1 MADISNEI
9 KNFREAIHGRE
20 VRGSMISLAEK
31 MNGVLEITE
40 RAEEKRVSAET
51 NRVNA
56 EKKRQ
61 TDTEEA
67 IRNST
72 AATKRAEE
80 AAEKAEGL
88 VIGDISEKTVTFV
101 QAAKRSGIQPGDSLA
116 IAFGKLAKYCADL
129 KPHAFEEPVQ
139 NLITTVA
146 GKALDATMGKQI
158 NDDLSDKYN
167 KLNSALT
174 LKHAVSETS
183 GAEFGYDFLLVESS
197 NKNSTCHKTSYFSID
212 TSNEGKWNNKPSQMP
227 TGVVIGV
234 REVFYRNNSHILVR
248 LTEFYPICGRQYFDF
263 YNVGIWSGWKVITPS

>member
-9 KNFREAIHGRE
+9 KNFREAIYGRE

-31 MNGVLEITE
+31 MNGVSEITE

-72 AATKRAEE
+72 AATNRAEE
-80 AAEKAEGL
+80 AAERAEGL

-101 QAAKRSGIQPGDSLA
+101 QAAERSGIQSGDSLA

-158 NDDLSDKYN
+158 NDDLSAKVRE
-167 KLNSALT
+167 LNSAL
-174 LKHAVSETS
+174 
-183 GAEFGYDFLLVESS
+183 
-197 NKNSTCHKTSYFSID
+197 
-212 TSNEGKWNNKPSQMP
+212 EGKQDTLYGGSKTNGENIDNIFINTVVWINTKSSGSLPNSDYNLLLCINNNTNTVQIAFPFSGGNPVKWRMH
-227 TGVVIGV
+227 V
-234 REVFYRNNSHILVR
+234 NSSWQAWRAI
-248 LTEFYPICGRQYFDF
+248 
-263 YNVGIWSGWKVITPS
+263 

>member
-9 KNFREAIHGRE
+9 KKFREAIYGRE
-20 VRGSMISLAEK
+20 VRESMISLSEK
-31 MNGVLEITE
+31 LNGVSEITE

-67 IRNST
+67 IRKST

-101 QAAKRSGIQPGDSLA
+101 QAAERAGIQSGDSLA

-129 KPHAFEEPVQ
+129 KPHAFEEPVR
-139 NLITTVA
+139 NLTTTVT

-158 NDDLSDKYN
+158 NDDLSAKYN
-167 KLNSALT
+167 ALNSALA
-174 LKHAVSETS
+174 LKNAVDNAE
-183 GAEFGYDFLLVESS
+183 GAEFGYDFLLIDNR
-197 NKNSTCHKTSYFSID
+197 NKNSAYNKTSYFSIEP
-212 TSNEGKWNNKPSQMP
+212 SNESKWKNKPSQMP
-227 TGVVIGV
+227 AGIVIGV
-234 REVFYRNNSHILVR
+234 REVFYRNDSHILVR
-248 LTEFYPICGRQYFDF
+248 ITEFYPVCGRQYFDF
-263 YNVGIWSGWKVITPS
+263 YNVGIWSVWKALSPL